1 MCWQVCSLCGP
12 ARLSLMGIG
21 DTRRPSTPRTAHAMT
36 KGTSVSDG
44 GHGGYEVPIGDPHN
58 DQIAAA
64 ANEQLTFLLASTSS
78 LRMEAKA
85 QKEDYGEAEI
95 MAIIATSLAATD
107 WSKIK
112 MSSVLAAALL
122 RLTKDERVATIT
134 DDEVAKAIDD
144 FLADPSTGTIRER
157 PDREE

>member
-1 MCWQVCSLCGP
+1 MSQGE
-12 ARLSLMGIG
+12 
-21 DTRRPSTPRTAHAMT
+21 
-36 KGTSVSDG
+36 
-44 GHGGYEVPIGDPHN
+44 YEVPVGDPHN

-64 ANEQLTFLLASTSS
+64 ANEQLSFLLGSTRG
-78 LRMEAKA
+78 LRQQARE

-95 MAIIATSLAATD
+95 MAIIATSLAATE

-122 RLTKDERVATIT
+122 RLTKEERVPTIT
-134 DDEVAKAIDD
+134 DDEVAKAIDE
-144 FLADPSTGTIRER
+144 FLEDPSTGTIRER